1 MVAVASFTMSDPL
14 VSRFFPASFV
24 LIGTML
30 LGSVSVGEDVPRL
43 VARQRGM
50 QTLVASAETPQ
61 QPYLAFP
68 AVLDL
73 GTDLLVSFKQ
83 GRAHAGDLGAALA
96 WIRLDQRTL
105 QKHAAG
111 TLAELPSE
119 IMQMGEWVRFP
130 NRQIANYIDVQS
142 TASRRSGLGLVRSS
156 DDGQTFG
163 PFQRLGPVD
172 GVEYGYAFDSI
183 SQHGSTWLLVMTFA
197 NLPGGK
203 RVYSYPSQPGSVDV
217 IRSDDSGQSWRF
229 VRSITR
235 ELDGAPINESTFL
248 ADGDHFLIASRGYDG
263 RHWLMRADAQW
274 QVVAKTDLK
283 ASHAFVKSID
293 RPRLFQRDGRFY
305 LLGRNRLGSRH
316 SELALFQFQ
325 PETLK
330 IVRHVVLDTAKDQS
344 PGDSFYAQPYWDQLD
359 GQTRFHVVTYKRVH
373 GPGLDIVRLEFDWQ
387 EVR

>member
-1 MVAVASFTMSDPL
+1 
-14 VSRFFPASFV
+14 
-24 LIGTML
+24 
-30 LGSVSVGEDVPRL
+30 
-43 VARQRGM
+43 M
-50 QTLVASAETPQ
+50 QTLVASAENPQ
-61 QPYLAFP
+61 RPYLAFP

-73 GTDLLVSFKQ
+73 GTELLVSFKQ
-83 GRAHAGDLGAALA
+83 GRAHAGDLGASLA
-96 WIRLDQRTL
+96 WLRLDKRTHQQR
-105 QKHAAG
+105 AAG
-111 TLAELPSE
+111 TLAELPAE

-142 TASRRSGLGLVRSS
+142 TASRRSGLGVVRSS

-183 SQHGSTWLLVMTFA
+183 SQHGATWLLVMTFA

-229 VRSITR
+229 VRSITQ

-248 ADGDHFLIASRGYDG
+248 ADGNHFLIAARGYDG
-263 RHWLMRADAQW
+263 RHWLMRTDAQW
-274 QVVAKTDLK
+274 KVVAKTDLK
-283 ASHAFVKSID
+283 AAHAFVQSID

-305 LLGRNRLGSRH
+305 LLGRNRLESRH

-330 IVRHVVLDTAKDQS
+330 IERHVVLDTAKNQS
-344 PGDSFYAQPYWDQLD
+344 PGDSFYAQPYWNEPD
-359 GQTRFHVVTYKRVH
+359 GQTLFHVVTYKRVH